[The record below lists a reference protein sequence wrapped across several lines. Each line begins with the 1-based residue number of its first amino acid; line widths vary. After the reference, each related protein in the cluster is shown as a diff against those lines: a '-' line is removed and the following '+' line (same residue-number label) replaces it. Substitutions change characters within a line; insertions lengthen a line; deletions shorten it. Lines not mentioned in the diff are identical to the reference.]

1 MATNAKY
8 SAFFSKGLQH
18 NSYGEVIEAEFE
30 AFEAACKQPNFVQN
44 VGKAFEDLAPV
55 TDADRLANPLAAWA
69 TGDLGPVD
77 FSQIQLRK
85 PPAVTSKAIAAEM
98 TELYWMALLRDVGF
112 SDWPTN
118 NQIQQ
123 AATEIDNLVKSSE
136 AGVLTR
142 GVGQDFPNEV
152 TAQTIFRGTGPGE
165 NEGPL
170 VSQFW
175 LHNTPY
181 GTQTIPAAMLVYDE
195 GQDYLTSFDDWL
207 HAQNTGRSNKEP
219 PDFPA
224 GRTYEQA
231 NRGADDTKRR
241 RIVRTMRDFASFV
254 HRDALHQ
261 AYFNAAL
268 QLLAMTGTGKVRT
281 SSLDP
286 YNGALSPTA
295 YKRMKAFGTFG
306 GPHLLSL
313 VSEVAARALQLQWH
327 QKWRVHRR
335 LRPEAFGGLA
345 HMQFVGNAGTT
356 RNYDLA
362 QSVSQSAAAGIIQAK
377 YNGLL
382 LPVAYQSGSPTHP
395 AYGAGHATVAGA
407 CVTILKAWFHEDDAF
422 LDPRLPPDDNITDP
436 KLLKN
441 YPGELK
447 IGHELNKLA
456 SNVAMGRS
464 MGGVHFRTD
473 NMRSL
478 RIGEMLAI
486 VVLGKS
492 LGHFAER
499 RVGKHLAFGF
509 TSFRDQPVFIY
520 LDDHRKPVVEING
533 TVDQEYSKF
542 FNDHDIAELIA

>member
-1 MATNAKY
+1 MATNGRY

-18 NSYGEVIEAEFE
+18 NAYGEVVEAEFE

-55 TDADRLANPLAAWA
+55 AEADRLANPLAAWA

-77 FSQIQLRK
+77 FSQIHLRK
-85 PPAVTSKAIAAEM
+85 PPAITSKAIAAEM
-98 TELYWMALLRDVGF
+98 TELYWMAILRDVGF
-112 SDWPTN
+112 SDWGTN
-118 NQIQQ
+118 NQIPQ
-123 AATEIDNLVKSSE
+123 AAAEISALLDGAE
-136 AGVLTR
+136 ADVLTR
-142 GVGQDFPNEV
+142 GAGQDYPQNV
-152 TAQTIFRGTGPGE
+152 TAQTLFRGTGPGE
-165 NEGPL
+165 SEGPL

-195 GQDYLTSFDDWL
+195 GHDYLTTFDDWL
-207 HAQNTGRSNKEP
+207 RAQNTGRSNQEP
-219 PDFPA
+219 PEFPA

-231 NRGADDTKRR
+231 NRGGDDTKRH
-241 RIVRTMRDFASFV
+241 RIVRTMRDLASFV

-295 YKRMKAFGTFG
+295 YKRMKGFGTFG
-306 GPHLLSL
+306 GSHLLTL
-313 VSEVAARALQLQWH
+313 VSEVASRALQLQWY

-335 LRPEAFGGLA
+335 LRPEAFGGLV
-345 HMQFVGNAGTT
+345 HMQFVGNAGTK

-362 QSVSQSAAAGIIQAK
+362 QSVSQSTAAGLIQAK
-377 YNGLL
+377 HNGLL

-407 CVTILKAWFHEDDAF
+407 CVTILKAWFHEDDDF
-422 LDPRLPPDDNITDP
+422 LDPRLPPDDNVTDP
-436 KLLKN
+436 KVLKSYGGN
-441 YPGELK
+441 LK

-486 VVLGKS
+486 IVLGKS
-492 LGHFAER
+492 LRHFAER

-509 TSFRDQPVFIY
+509 KSFRSQDVFIH
-520 LDDHRKPVVEING
+520 LDDHRTPIVEIDG
-533 TVDQEYSKF
+533 KVDHEYMKF
-542 FNDHDIAELIA
+542 FNDHDIADLVA